1 MMDQMLVLI
10 IISFGLLIAS
20 IIALLFSVIL
30 ELKEKSDEYL
40 IFIILLGI
48 LIAFL
53 MPVSL
58 GMIQELIR

>member
-1 MMDQMLVLI
+1 MDQMLVLI